1 MIAGFVLATGSGLFA
16 ANKISTNTGTPQ
28 VTMIL
33 PSGDLM
39 TWKKGIGE
47 FRITRRD
54 LDPLTTGS
62 IPAAGE
68 EAARA
73 VRGDAAVRGAAEAR
87 ILTAYTLIDV
97 SNGTARVESADGLC
111 QVRPGSVLPG
121 AGRVNSIERSE
132 GEWMVVT
139 TNGVIRDIR

>member
-1 MIAGFVLATGSGLFA
+1 MIAGFALATGSGLFA

-28 VTMIL
+28 VAMIL

-62 IPAAGE
+62 IPTLG
-68 EAARA
+68 EAARGG
-73 VRGDAAVRGAAEAR
+73 RGEADPKGAAEAR
-87 ILTAYTLIDV
+87 ILTSYTLVDV
-97 SNGTARVESADGLC
+97 SNGTARVESVDGLR

-121 AGRVNSIERSE
+121 AGRVISIERSE
-132 GEWMVVT
+132 GEWIVVT
-139 TNGVIRDIR
+139 TKGVIRDIR